1 MALKDAMKMP
11 DLRVCK
17 FARDIENYTAEDLE
31 TLTDWIKNGLP
42 LRRIVQALKVEY
54 PEHCSSDGTVSGHL
68 NATCSCPVDTLLKGV
83 WSE

>member
-42 LRRIVQALKVEY
+42 LRRIVQALKLEY

-68 NATCSCPVDTLLKGV
+68 NATCSCPVDTLLKGA

>member
-31 TLTDWIKNGLP
+31 TLTDWIKIGLP

-54 PEHCSSDGTVSGHL
+54 PEHWSSDNTVSGHL

>member
-31 TLTDWIKNGLP
+31 TLTDWIKNKP
-42 LRRIVQALKVEY
+42 
-54 PEHCSSDGTVSGHL
+54 H
-68 NATCSCPVDTLLKGV
+68 
-83 WSE
+83 

>member
-42 LRRIVQALKVEY
+42 LRRIVQALKLEY
-54 PEHCSSDGTVSGHL
+54 PEHCS
-68 NATCSCPVDTLLKGV
+68 
-83 WSE
+83 